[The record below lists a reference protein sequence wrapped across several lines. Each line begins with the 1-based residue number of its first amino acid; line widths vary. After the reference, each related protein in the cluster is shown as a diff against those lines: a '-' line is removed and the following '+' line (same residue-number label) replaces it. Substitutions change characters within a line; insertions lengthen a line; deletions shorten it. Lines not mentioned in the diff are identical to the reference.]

1 MKISKKLLIA
11 VICSVLA
18 VCSTVGGTVAYIFS
32 KGEETTNSFEPVFV
46 SCDVE
51 ETVNEQ
57 GKTDIKVR
65 NTGDISA
72 YIRATF
78 VVMWVSDS
86 GSVHS
91 SSPVKDVDYIVN
103 FGSEK
108 WVMGSDGFYY
118 YTAPVFTAG
127 VTEPFIQSI
136 FPAREAPDGYSLAI
150 HVAATAIQAEP
161 VHAVN
166 EAWGATVQKNGQLTP
181 P

>member
-1 MKISKKLLIA
+1 MKISKKLLITA
-11 VICSVLA
+11 ICMIIA
-18 VCSTVGGTVAYIFS
+18 VCSTVGVTVAYIFS
-32 KGEETTNSFEPVFV
+32 KGEETPNSFDPVFV

-51 ETVNEQ
+51 ETVSGQ
-57 GKTDIKVR
+57 AKTDIKVR

-91 SSPVKDVDYIVN
+91 SSPMENVNYIVN

-108 WVMGSDGFYY
+108 WVKGSDGFYY

-127 VTEPFIQSI
+127 VTETFILSI
-136 FPAREAPDGYSLAI
+136 FPVGEAPDGYSLAV

-161 VHAVN
+161 ANAAN
-166 EAWGATVQKNGQLTP
+166 EAWGATVQNNGQLTP

>member
-1 MKISKKLLIA
+1 MKISKKLLIILICA
-11 VICSVLA
+11 VIA

-32 KGEETTNSFEPVFV
+32 KGEETKNSFEPVFV

-51 ETVNEQ
+51 ETVHGQ
-57 GKTDIKVR
+57 AKTDIKVR

-91 SSPVKDVDYIVN
+91 SSPVKNVDYTVN

-108 WVMGSDGFYY
+108 WVIGSDGFYY
-118 YTAPVFTAG
+118 YTSPVLTAG
-127 VTEPFIQSI
+127 VTETFILSI
-136 FPAREAPDGYSLAI
+136 SPVGEAPDGYSLAV

-161 VHAVN
+161 TNAVN
-166 EAWGATVQKNGQLTP
+166 ETWGATVQKNGQLTP